1 MTRHAAEPD
10 ATPAL
15 FSVSGG
21 NPSPAEL
28 AAITAVVEGLVDE
41 LESSRRAA
49 TLTGPTGWER
59 SARPVT
65 IGIVPARG
73 SWRSIAR

>member
-41 LESSRRAA
+41 LESSRHTA

-59 SARPVT
+59 SARPVVT
-65 IGIVPARG
+65 DVVPARG
-73 SWRSIAR
+73 AWRAIAR